1 MSRRDDAAQY
11 AKGLF
16 NVAVGDADPRQVGEE
31 LKAFAALLEAQPEL
45 RHVLVS
51 AAIAP
56 DRKLA
61 VLRDLARLSP
71 LSPVLEHF
79 FALLVRRHGFG
90 LLPDIAEAFET
101 RLMHHLKVV
110 SAEVTTAVPLSA
122 GDQAALAKRF
132 ADATGK
138 QVRVST
144 TVDPSIVGGVVT
156 RIGSVVYD
164 GSVRRQLERLREQ
177 FLERT

>member
-16 NVAVGDADPRQVGEE
+16 NVAVSDADPRQVGED
-31 LKAFAALLEAQPEL
+31 LKAFAALLGAQPEL
-45 RHVLVS
+45 RRVLVS
-51 AAIAP
+51 AAIAS

-71 LSPVLEHF
+71 VSPVLEHF

-90 LLPDIAEAFET
+90 LLPDIAADFQT
-101 RLMHHLKVV
+101 RLMQHLKVV

-122 GDQAALAKRF
+122 DDEAAMARRLA
-132 ADATGK
+132 AATGK
-138 QVRVST
+138 QVQVST
-144 TVDPSIVGGVVT
+144 VVDPAIVGGVVT

-164 GSVRRQLERLREQ
+164 GSVKRQLERMRETLTQ
-177 FLERT
+177 